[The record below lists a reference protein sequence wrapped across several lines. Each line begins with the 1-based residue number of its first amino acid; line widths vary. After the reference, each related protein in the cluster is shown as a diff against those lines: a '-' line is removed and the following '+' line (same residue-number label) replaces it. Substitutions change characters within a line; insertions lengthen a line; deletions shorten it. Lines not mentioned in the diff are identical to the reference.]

1 MTKAAITPQD
11 LSWPFWPI
19 VPLYPYGQRRTIRQE
34 VVKDTL
40 WTFEQLQG
48 IFYVVVPI
56 RMTVIKLAS
65 GGLFVYAP
73 VAPTPE
79 CIRLMRELEGEH
91 GEVKYIILPVPGQPW
106 ASVWVRVC
114 KWSKNSKKKE
124 IEKWAS

>member
-1 MTKAAITPQD
+1 M
-11 LSWPFWPI
+11 
-19 VPLYPYGQRRTIRQE
+19 
-34 VVKDTL
+34 VKDTL

-79 CIRLMRELEGEH
+79 CIRLMRELESQH
-91 GEVKYIILPVPGQPW
+91 GEVKYIILPTISGIEHKVFVGPFARYFPKAIVYVAPNQWSFQFQLSSSPMYN
-106 ASVWVRVC
+106 SEKKTRV
-114 KWSKNSKKKE
+114 NQLR
-124 IEKWAS
+124 

>member
-1 MTKAAITPQD
+1 MTKAAISPQD

-79 CIRLMRELEGEH
+79 CIRLE
-91 GEVKYIILPVPGQPW
+91 
-106 ASVWVRVC
+106 
-114 KWSKNSKKKE
+114 NSIKKM
-124 IEKWAS
+124 IQ